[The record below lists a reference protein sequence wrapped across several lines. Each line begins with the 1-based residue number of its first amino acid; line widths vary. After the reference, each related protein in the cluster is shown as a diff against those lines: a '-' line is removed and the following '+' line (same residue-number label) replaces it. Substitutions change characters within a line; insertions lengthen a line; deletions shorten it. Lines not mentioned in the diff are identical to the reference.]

1 MVCVAP
7 NCRARASFASDDE
20 VMIASI
26 PIAWFFTAALPTEM
40 TLFAVPLRLEVMVL
54 VVHAVVFL
62 GVSVAMM
69 DVFSRVMAALEPEHA
84 RPLWWLLFL
93 PAWR

>member
-1 MVCVAP
+1 
-7 NCRARASFASDDE
+7 
-20 VMIASI
+20 MIASI
-26 PIAWFFTAALPTEM
+26 PIAWFFTAALPAEM

-84 RPLWWLLFL
+84 RPLWWLLLVGAISGELIYAFDL
-93 PAWR
+93 LQFKTLAWF